1 LHGRFRVAPRQTIA
15 TLLQVRVFD
24 PYTAKLYPMITR
36 VGGSERAVDD
46 RDLLRMIGRERDALH
61 LAQCQQ
67 RAAETRH
74 HNAKIAEILKL
85 ILAERQL
92 AAAGAG

>member
-1 LHGRFRVAPRQTIA
+1 
-15 TLLQVRVFD
+15 
-24 PYTAKLYPMITR
+24 
-36 VGGSERAVDD
+36 
-46 RDLLRMIGRERDALH
+46 MIGRERDALH
-61 LAQCQQ
+61 SAQCQQ

-74 HNAKIAEILKL
+74 HDAKVAGITKL

>member
-1 LHGRFRVAPRQTIA
+1 LH
-15 TLLQVRVFD
+15 
-24 PYTAKLYPMITR
+24 
-36 VGGSERAVDD
+36 S
-46 RDLLRMIGRERDALH
+46 
-61 LAQCQQ
+61 AQCQQ

-74 HNAKIAEILKL
+74 HDAKVAGITKL